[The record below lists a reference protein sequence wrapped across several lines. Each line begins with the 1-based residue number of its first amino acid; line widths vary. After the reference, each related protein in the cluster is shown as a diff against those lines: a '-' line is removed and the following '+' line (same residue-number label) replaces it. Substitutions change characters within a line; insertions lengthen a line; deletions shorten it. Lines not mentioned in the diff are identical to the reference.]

1 MPFFPQFS
9 NLFVA
14 PYIPP
19 LPAERILWLK
29 ADAGVTTSGATV
41 TAWADQSGKGNNAVP
56 YGSPEFSPNQ
66 LNSTKPVIYF
76 DGTAY
81 FVAPLSLPST
91 KARTI
96 FLVGTYGGTDGPQQ
110 GFLNLANGGQV
121 DKGYLF
127 KSNGNDDS
135 YWYNTGQVKFPTTYS
150 VGNYNIFTVENYT
163 SGISNVGIFNEF
175 LSGTVACPTADRVI
189 IASRFENLDETA
201 DCSIAE
207 IIIYDGI
214 LTNEQRN
221 TIINDLNT
229 KYAIYP
235 WRVTISGAGTTTSN
249 GEYVWDGVERN
260 INGQPIYR
268 KTSNSN
274 SNISWEV
281 GGGSNGTGTWNLYD
295 ADYDDTSYNIESF
308 NFSGNW
314 LISNGASPVPT
325 STLSY
330 TP

>member
-14 PYIPP
+14 PYI
-19 LPAERILWLK
+19 PAERILWLK

-56 YGSPEFSPNQ
+56 YGSPEFISNQ
-66 LNSTKPVIYF
+66 LNSKPVIYF

-81 FVAPLSLPST
+81 FVAPLNLPST

-96 FLVGTYGGTDGPQQ
+96 FLVGTYGATDGPQQ
-110 GFLNLANGGQV
+110 GYLNLADGATA

-127 KSNGNDDS
+127 KSSGNDDS
-135 YWYNTGQVKFPTTYS
+135 YWFNGGGQVQFPTTYS

-163 SGISNVGIFNEF
+163 SGTSNVGIFNEF
-175 LSGTVACPTADRVI
+175 LSGTIICPTVDRVI
-189 IASRFENLDETA
+189 IASRFENLNETA

-221 TIINDLNT
+221 TIINDLNA

-235 WRVTISGAGTTTSN
+235 
-249 GEYVWDGVERN
+249 
-260 INGQPIYR
+260 
-268 KTSNSN
+268 
-274 SNISWEV
+274 
-281 GGGSNGTGTWNLYD
+281 
-295 ADYDDTSYNIESF
+295 
-308 NFSGNW
+308 
-314 LISNGASPVPT
+314 
-325 STLSY
+325 
-330 TP
+330 